1 MTFAMLRPPRTQI
14 SLHQMSEERRIRTA
28 HTELS
33 LEEIAAALPGTSEL
47 MFRVG
52 RNYGACWHAAHGGN
66 WELSAYFLRHVR
78 DLQRTLAVLRPK
90 YREHLAAFDAEAL
103 SPLMTAIESRDLAA
117 FDRAYDY
124 GVERANEYHV
134 LNGKS
139 YVRWKRPERPPDDL
153 DLALP

>member
-1 MTFAMLRPPRTQI
+1 MLLRRPRTRI
-14 SLHQMSEERRIRTA
+14 SLHQMSEERRVRTA

-66 WELSAYFLRHVR
+66 WELAAYFLRHVR

-90 YREHLAAFDAEAL
+90 FREQLAEFEADAL
-103 SPLMTAIESRDLAA
+103 SPLMSAIEAGDLTA
-117 FDRAYDY
+117 FDRAYEY
-124 GVERANEYHV
+124 GIERANEYHA

-139 YVRWKRPERPPDDL
+139 YVRWKRPERAPDDL
-153 DLALP
+153 ELGPA